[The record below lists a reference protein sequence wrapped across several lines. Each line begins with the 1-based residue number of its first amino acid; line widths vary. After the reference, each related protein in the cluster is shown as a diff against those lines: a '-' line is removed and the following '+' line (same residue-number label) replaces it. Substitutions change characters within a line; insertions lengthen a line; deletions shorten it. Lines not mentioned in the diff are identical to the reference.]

1 MSLVGK
7 VALVTGAAR
16 GIGRAIATHLAQEG
30 AAVAVADIH
39 EALLRQTVA
48 AIEAHGSQAL
58 ALSVDVVQ
66 KTQVDNMVHQVTA
79 HFGRLD
85 VFFNNAG
92 IITIHDFLDIT
103 EEEWDRIMAINA
115 KGVFLC
121 GQAVARY
128 MVQQGHGKI
137 INTASIA
144 ARQGVS
150 DSAVYAASKAAVM
163 SLTRSMA
170 LSLARRGVT
179 VNAIAPGM
187 VDTDM
192 WTLIDEQT
200 ATLRDMPQGEPK
212 RRRIRRIPLGRP
224 AQPEDIA
231 KVAVFLASS
240 ASDYM
245 TGQTLN
251 IDGGNIQS

>member
-1 MSLVGK
+1 MTLAGK

-16 GIGRAIATHLAQEG
+16 GIGRAIALRLAQDG
-30 AAVAVADIH
+30 ADVAVADMR
-39 EALLRQTVA
+39 EELLRDTA
-48 AIEAHGSQAL
+48 ATIAGHGRRTL
-58 ALSVDVVQ
+58 AVQVDVTQQSQVEAMVQ
-66 KTQVDNMVHQVTA
+66 QVVGT
-79 HFGRLD
+79 FGRLD

-92 IITIHDFLDIT
+92 VIKIHDFLDIT
-103 EEEWDRIMAINA
+103 EADWDWIMDVNA

-121 GQAVARY
+121 AQAVARQ
-128 MVQQGHGKI
+128 MVRQGSGKI

-144 ARQGVS
+144 ARQGVA

-170 LSLARRGVT
+170 LSLAPRGIT
-179 VNAIAPGM
+179 VNALAPGM

-192 WTLIDEQT
+192 WDLIDEQT
-200 ATLRDMPQGEPK
+200 AMLRDMPRGTPK
-212 RRRIRRIPLGRP
+212 QRRVRRIPIGRP
-224 AQPEDIA
+224 AVPQDIA
-231 KVAVFLASS
+231 NVAAFLASS
-240 ASDYM
+240 DSDYI